1 MKGVYINGGNFYLRA
16 INKEDVDTIR
26 YWADDYQVTR
36 YLSRGLFPSNLEV
49 AQQQY
54 EQMVSASNE
63 VEMLIVD
70 TETNQPLGITGIH
83 SINWVARSAEFRILM
98 GAKDFWGKG
107 IGSAVAQLL
116 TAYGFQKLN
125 LNKVWLGVASA
136 NKRAYHSYVKAGYK
150 KEGVL
155 RQEVYRNGK
164 YYDAIRMSILRN
176 EYNKKVKE
184 WKTYDLITEQ
194 FQESL

>member
-1 MKGVYINGGNFYLRA
+1 MKGVFIKGNQFYLRA
-16 INKEDVDTIR
+16 INEEDVDTIR
-26 YWADDYQVTR
+26 HWGDDYQVTR
-36 YLSRGLFPSNLEV
+36 YLSRGLFPSNLEL
-49 AQQQY
+49 AKEQY
-54 EQMVSASNE
+54 RQMVRASNE

-70 TETNQPLGITGIH
+70 EKTGLPIGITGIH

-98 GAKDFWGKG
+98 GKKEFWGKG
-107 IGSAVAQLL
+107 IGSSVAQLL

-125 LNKVWLGVASA
+125 LNKVWLGVADA

-164 YYDAIRMSILRN
+164 YYDAVRMSILRN
-176 EYNKKVKE
+176 EYNNKVKE
-184 WKTYDLITEQ
+184 WKTFELITEQ
-194 FQESL
+194 FQE